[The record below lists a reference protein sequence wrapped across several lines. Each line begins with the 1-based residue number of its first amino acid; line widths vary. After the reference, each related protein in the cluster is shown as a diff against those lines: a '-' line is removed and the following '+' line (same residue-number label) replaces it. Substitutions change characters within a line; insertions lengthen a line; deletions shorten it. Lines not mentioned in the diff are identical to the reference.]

1 MKFIWLKESQR
12 TDWGL
17 IKKGDE
23 IDAGARGI
31 PNWVVKSW
39 IADGWAKQVKPKVR
53 KSIRGGKNYGRGK
66 KA

>member
-1 MKFIWLKESQR
+1 MKFIWLKEGQR

-31 PNWVVKSW
+31 PNWVVKVW
-39 IADGWAKQVKPKVR
+39 IKGGWAKEIKAKIR
-53 KSIRGGKNYGRGK
+53 KTIRGGKK
-66 KA
+66 